1 MQKIFFYTL
10 AIIFFFAALFQ
21 AFWMMQVDF
30 SRLTVY
36 GIGFIAGKLILMTVT
51 GLMLYYLIRRIR
63 RIQ

>member
-1 MQKIFFYTL
+1 MQKIFFYTV
-10 AIIFFFAALFQ
+10 AIFFFFAALFQ
-21 AFWMMQVDF
+21 AFWLMQVDF